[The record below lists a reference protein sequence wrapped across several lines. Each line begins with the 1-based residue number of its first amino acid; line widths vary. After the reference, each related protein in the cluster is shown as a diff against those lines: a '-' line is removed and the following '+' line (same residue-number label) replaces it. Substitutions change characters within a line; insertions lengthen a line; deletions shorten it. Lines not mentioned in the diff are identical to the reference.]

1 MADLARVYL
10 NIPSMII
17 TRTPFRISFFGGGTD
32 YPVWYREHGGA
43 VLSTSINKYC
53 YITVRH
59 LASLFP
65 YKYRIR
71 YHHQEEAMSFA
82 DIKHPS
88 VRECLNFMQF
98 GDMRIEMQHNAD
110 LPAMIGLGSSS
121 SFTVG
126 FLHALYALSGKTI
139 SKQRLAEEAIYIE
152 QERAKENVGS
162 QDQVAAAFGGLNK
175 IEFNKDGGIV
185 VSTIPITQQ
194 KMTRFS
200 DHCMMIFTGQSRIA
214 SEIAG
219 EQIKNTSA
227 KYKEL
232 SLMHQMV
239 DESIKI
245 LTSEEDRFGDFGAL
259 MKESWQLK
267 RTLSSKITNPIIDG
281 IYEEALRA
289 GAYGG
294 KLLGAGG
301 GGFLLLLARP
311 EVQEKIKERFK
322 EFIFIPIAFENLG
335 TQVVYEA
342 MERP

>member
-1 MADLARVYL
+1 
-10 NIPSMII
+10 MII

-71 YHHQEEAMSFA
+71 YTHQEEVMSLA

-88 VRECLNFMQF
+88 VRACLNYLQF
-98 GDMRIEMQHNAD
+98 GETSIEMQHNAD

-126 FLHALYALSGKTI
+126 FLHALYTMLGKKV
-139 SKQRLAEEAIYIE
+139 SKQQLAEEAIHIE
-152 QERAKENVGS
+152 QERVGENVGS
-162 QDQVAAAFGGLNK
+162 QDQAIAAFGGLNK
-175 IEFNKDGGIV
+175 IEFGTDGGITA
-185 VSTIPITQQ
+185 SPLPIVRE
-194 KMTRFS
+194 KIDRLGE
-200 DHCMMIFTGQSRIA
+200 HCMLIFTGQSRIA
-214 SEIAG
+214 SDIAA
-219 EQIKNTSA
+219 EQIKNTP
-227 KYKEL
+227 KKDKEL
-232 SLMHQMV
+232 WAMREMV

-245 LTSEEDRFGDFGAL
+245 LTSENDRFKDFGAL
-259 MKESWQLK
+259 LHEGWQIK
-267 RTLSSKITNPIIDG
+267 RTLSSKITNPVIDAM
-281 IYEEALRA
+281 YEDALNV

-301 GGFLLLLARP
+301 GGFLLLFVPP
-311 EVQEKIKERFK
+311 ELQPKVREYFK
-322 EFIFIPIAFENLG
+322 KFIFIPFAFEQGG

-342 MERP
+342 SEESLLNNSLS